1 MSVRRRVNWV
11 SQQRVEPHNLRSIES
26 AVSSDFDELLSSFA
40 IGQGK
45 SYVIRGFDANMSGII
60 GSPANSITVNV
71 SDAAILHG
79 SSTVSGT
86 FYAVPVGTPIEVLN
100 SLTNSKVQGS
110 FTPNSLNYVAFDFV
124 RAADTATSGPVT
136 IRDVVAKTEIVKNL
150 PLAQTLKYKFVIS
163 TSGFASGNCPLFV
176 VETDAANNVVSIED
190 ERDLLYRQGKPN
202 SPAYKFP
209 WTDGRL
215 ENNSIS
221 FSDSTNPFFGGDK
234 QINNLKDWMDAVTSS
249 LQEVKGTP
257 YWYSENS
264 AGSLLKLRADATNTI
279 VTSRGNVAHDAA
291 TPGKVNWSHD
301 VHLKVL
307 SSSLDYIIDAYSAGT
322 NVVLSDGEVA
332 YVKLVRDAEVS
343 ASLIFTNGSPIVT
356 SVGAVGWTSDVQAG
370 DFIKAA
376 TASDFEYYEILTV
389 DSPSAV
395 TLVSNFSGT
404 STPAGTDAVYSWG
417 TYSAVAIPST
427 DRHIKIADRSDIAY
441 DDDVFWLFFRDD
453 NGSSVPKIYTRFKA
467 GEIEQG
473 ESIEI
478 SDGTSEQL
486 LAFVGST
493 GESDSA
499 PAYAVGT
506 NALVPYPIVVGD
518 NLTFAI
524 SQLIQNINDIYTIFD
539 QPSYDESYL
548 VVAAAPGTGEILGP
562 IATGTTINIPVNSRV
577 GGSPQQYYV
586 VGKGALEV
594 YLNGQY
600 LFQNSPGG
608 WYEVGTVGNQS
619 FQIEIDQD
627 LIVGDR
633 ITFRLDANGGPG
645 TGGSGGGAVD
655 SINTLTGA
663 ITLAAG
669 ANISI
674 TPAGNTLT
682 IASTGGGGPAGDFD
696 TLTEATVAEHQDTL
710 PIYDESVSDYRK
722 IKRGNFIAKSIV
734 SVSID
739 YSVSE
744 EDDVILVD
752 ATAGDVIITLPD
764 ASLTSGYQKTFD
776 VKKIDSS
783 LNTVTVVDAGG
794 NNIDSALSWIITG
807 QNDSVTFLK
816 DKNNDQYW
824 MI

>member
-1 MSVRRRVNWV
+1 MSVRRRVNWI
-11 SQQRVEPHNLRSIES
+11 SQQRIEPHNLRSIES
-26 AVSSDFDELLSSFA
+26 STSSDFDELLSSFA

-45 SYVIRGFDANMSGII
+45 SYIIRGFDANMSGII
-60 GSPANSITVNV
+60 GSPANSITINV
-71 SDAAILHG
+71 SEAALLHG

-86 FYAVPVGTPIEVLN
+86 FYSVPSGTPIEVLN
-100 SLTNSKVQGS
+100 SLTNLKVQGS
-110 FTPNSLNYVAFDFV
+110 FTPNSLNYVSFDFT
-124 RAADTATSGPVT
+124 RAADSATSGSVT

-163 TSGFASGNCPLFV
+163 TSGFGAGLCPLFV

-190 ERDLLYRQGKPN
+190 ERDLFYRQGKPN
-202 SPAYKFP
+202 APAYKFP
-209 WTDGRL
+209 WTDGRQ
-215 ENNSIS
+215 ENDSIS

-234 QINNLKDWMDAVTSS
+234 QIRHLKDWMDAVTSS

-257 YWYSENS
+257 YWYSANS
-264 AGSLLKLRADATNTI
+264 AGSLLKLRADATNTLI
-279 VTSRGNVAHDAA
+279 TSRGNIAHDAA
-291 TPGKVNWSHD
+291 TPGKINWSHD
-301 VHLKVL
+301 IYLKVL
-307 SSSLDYIIDAYSAGT
+307 SSSLNYAIDAYSSGT
-322 NVVLSDGEVA
+322 NIVLDDGEIA
-332 YVKLVRDAEVS
+332 YIKLVRDEEVS
-343 ASLIFTNGSPIVT
+343 ASLIFTNGSPVVS
-356 SVGAVGWTSDVQAG
+356 SVGAVGWTSDVQPG
-370 DFIKAA
+370 DFIKVA
-376 TASDFEYYEILTV
+376 TASDFEYHEILSV
-389 DSPSAV
+389 DSPSVV

-404 STPAGTDAVYSWG
+404 STPSGTDAVYSWG

-427 DRHIKIADRSDIAY
+427 DRHIKIADRSDISY

-453 NGSSVPKIYTRFKA
+453 NGSSLPKIYTRFKA

-473 ESIEI
+473 ESVEV

-524 SQLIQNINDIYTIFD
+524 SQLIQNINDIYTILD
-539 QPSYDESYL
+539 RPSYDEL
-548 VVAAAPGTGEILGP
+548 LEVVAP
-562 IATGTTINIPVNSRV
+562 ISTGTIINIPVNSRI
-577 GGSPQQYYV
+577 GGSPQQYYT

-594 YLNGQY
+594 FLNGQY

-608 WYEVGTVGNQS
+608 WYEVGSLGSQS

-627 LIVGDR
+627 LIVGDQV
-633 ITFRLDANGGPG
+633 TFRLDATGGPG
-645 TGGSGGGAVD
+645 AGGGGGGAVD

-669 ANISI
+669 ANVSI
-674 TPAGNTLT
+674 TPSGNTLT

-696 TLTEATVAEHQDTL
+696 TLSETTIAEHQDTL
-710 PIYDESVSDYRK
+710 PIYDESLSDYRK
-722 IKRGNFIAKSIV
+722 IQRGNFIAKSIV
-734 SVSID
+734 SVSLD

-744 EDDVILVD
+744 EDDVIIVD
-752 ATAGDVIITLPD
+752 ASAGDVIITLPD
-764 ASLTSGYQKTFD
+764 ASLVSGYQKTFD

-816 DKNNDQYW
+816 DKSNDQYW